1 MVVSGRK
8 NIKCSG
14 GSWGLCRDTVGDS
27 AGGSGPLR
35 EDGSQC
41 GAEASEVGWCNGG
54 FVAG

>member
-27 AGGSGPLR
+27 AGGSGSLR